1 MTVFWYTFWPT
12 DHRSLQA
19 QQIFLSHLGSWYYLS
34 VIFHFARNIKWTRVE
49 WILQRACAC
58 ALRRSHLHYS
68 LGTNQSRLAI
78 PLIRDLY
85 IVRIKNW
92 PPPPCSLSPPRPLP
106 SSAALLPSSERS
118 ACETE
123 TARLRTQKDPEVV
136 FLTSLELVQNVSLC
150 EDPFHPIIQ
159 ATVDLFVARIG
170 IIELVRARARARKIA
185 RTRVRMYSVYIC
197 ARARARCI
205 ETARRGAARA
215 TRLAIV
221 RCEACRGP
229 DFPSFTHGHCCG
241 DVRPPRQGNCY
252 LCYIRRLA
260 S

>member
-170 IIELVRARARARKIA
+170 IIELVRARARARERSRERVYVCTA
-185 RTRVRMYSVYIC
+185 CTYVRARVRGVSKQ
-197 ARARARCI
+197 RAAG
-205 ETARRGAARA
+205 RRGRLVSPLSAAKRA
-215 TRLAIV
+215 
-221 RCEACRGP
+221 EGP
-229 DFPSFTHGHCCG
+229 TFPHSPT
-241 DVRPPRQGNCY
+241 VT
-252 LCYIRRLA
+252 A
-260 S
+260 AVT